1 MIQERCPS
9 CRSSGGSRST
19 ITVESMNALFRE
31 AFGGDGDV
39 TVTKASG
46 RVNLIGEHTDYNDG
60 YVMPVPLDMHVW
72 VSGRSREDDLVRVY
86 AADSGEWAEFDLKA
100 MEYEVERLWANY
112 PQGVA
117 WALAEKGHQLQG
129 ADLVIS
135 GDVPI
140 GAGLSSSAALEVA
153 SVRMFGELSGLR
165 LDPVEVAYTG
175 KRAENDFV
183 GVQSGIMDQFVASLG
198 VPGSTLFIDC
208 RTDEYRRIPLPMGAR
223 IMVVDTTVKR
233 ELASS
238 AYNERRAQCE
248 EGVRMLSENLDGV
261 SALRDVSSE
270 DLERFGASLPDLIL
284 RRCRHV
290 VEENARVL
298 DAVKALEAGDAER
311 LGELMDASHES
322 LRADYEVSSDE
333 LDILVDAAREIP
345 GTLGARMTG
354 AGFGGCTV
362 NLVKEENVE
371 FFVDRI
377 KERYMRS
384 TGLEAIVYRV

>member
-1 MIQERCPS
+1 MR
-9 CRSSGGSRST
+9 
-19 ITVESMNALFRE
+19 ALFRE
-31 AFGGDGDV
+31 AFQSVENV

-72 VSGRSREDDLVRVY
+72 IAGKSRDDRLMRVY
-86 AADSGEWAEFDLKA
+86 AADYGEWAEFDLNA
-100 MEYEVERLWANY
+100 MEYDSERLWVNY

-117 WALAEKGHQLQG
+117 WALTEGGHELRG

-153 SVRMFGELSGLR
+153 SIRMFGELSELK
-165 LDPVEVAYTG
+165 LDAVEVAYTG
-175 KRAENDFV
+175 KRAENEFV
-183 GVQSGIMDQFVASLG
+183 GVQSGVMDQFVASLG
-198 VPGSTLFIDC
+198 VPGNALFINC
-208 RTDEYRRIPLPMGAR
+208 RTDEYRPIPIPSGTR
-223 IMVVDTTVKR
+223 VIVVDTTVKR
-233 ELASS
+233 ELAAS

-248 EGVRMLSENLDGV
+248 EGVRMLRESLEGV
-261 SALRDVSSE
+261 RALRDVSIE
-270 DLERFGASLPDLIL
+270 DLERLGASLPDLIL

-290 VEENARVL
+290 VKENARVL
-298 DAVKALEAGDAER
+298 DAVRALEAGNPER
-311 LGELMDASHES
+311 LGALMDASHES
-322 LRADYEVSSDE
+322 LRTDYEVSSFE
-333 LDILVDAAREIP
+333 LDALVDAAREIP

-362 NLVKEENVE
+362 NLVKKENADL
-371 FFVDRI
+371 FNDRI
-377 KERYMRS
+377 KEGYMES

>member
-1 MIQERCPS
+1 MS
-9 CRSSGGSRST
+9 
-19 ITVESMNALFRE
+19 ALFRE
-31 AFGGDGDV
+31 AFGDDEGI

-72 VSGRSREDDLVRVY
+72 VAGRSRVDDLVRVY
-86 AADSGEWAEFDLKA
+86 AADYGEWAEFDLKA
-100 MEYEVERLWANY
+100 MEYDVERLWANY

-117 WALAEKGHQLQG
+117 WALAESGHQLQG

-165 LDPVEVAYTG
+165 LDPVDVAYTG

-198 VPGSTLFIDC
+198 VPGSALFIDC
-208 RTDEYRRIPLPMGAR
+208 RTDEYRCIPLPSEIR
-223 IMVVDTTVKR
+223 VVVVDTTVKR

-248 EGVRMLSENLDGV
+248 EGVRMLSENMDGV

-270 DLERFGASLPDLIL
+270 DLERLGASLPDLIL

-290 VEENARVL
+290 VEENTRVL
-298 DAVKALEAGDAER
+298 DAVKALEAGDAAR
-311 LGELMDASHES
+311 LGKLMDASHES
-322 LRADYEVSSDE
+322 LRTDYEVSSDE
-333 LDILVDAAREIP
+333 LDALVDAAREIP

-371 FFVDRI
+371 FFIDRI
-377 KERYMRS
+377 KERYIRS

>member
-1 MIQERCPS
+1 MKGVRRVGAQECEDPVI
-9 CRSSGGSRST
+9 SR
-19 ITVESMNALFRE
+19 ESMRALFRE
-31 AFGGDGDV
+31 AFEGAEDV
-39 TVTKASG
+39 TLTKASG

-60 YVMPVPLDMHVW
+60 YVMPIPLDMHVW
-72 VSGRSREDDLVRVY
+72 VAGRSREDDLVKIY
-86 AADSGEWAEFDLKA
+86 AADYGEWAEFDLKA
-100 MEYEVERLWANY
+100 MEYDVEHLWVNY

-117 WALAEKGHQLQG
+117 WALAEKGHQLLG
-129 ADLVIS
+129 ADILIS

-198 VPGSTLFIDC
+198 VPRNALFIDC
-208 RTDEYRRIPLPMGAR
+208 RTDEYRRIPLPLGVQLV
-223 IMVVDTTVKR
+223 VVDTTIKR

-261 SALRDVSSE
+261 MALRDVSSE
-270 DLERFGASLPDLIL
+270 DLERLGASLPDLIL

-298 DAVKALEAGDAER
+298 KAIKAMEAGDSAG

-322 LRADYEVSSDE
+322 LRTDYEVSSDE
-333 LDILVDAAREIP
+333 LDALVDAAHEIP

-362 NLVKEENVE
+362 NLIKEEKVE
-371 FFVDRI
+371 LFIDRI
-377 KERYMRS
+377 KESYRRS
-384 TGLEAIVYRV
+384 TGLDAVVYRV

>member
-1 MIQERCPS
+1 MS
-9 CRSSGGSRST
+9 
-19 ITVESMNALFRE
+19 ALFRE
-31 AFGGDGDV
+31 AFGDDEGI

-72 VSGRSREDDLVRVY
+72 VAGRSRVDDLVRVY
-86 AADSGEWAEFDLKA
+86 AADYGEWAEFDLKA
-100 MEYEVERLWANY
+100 MEYDVERLWVNY

-117 WALAEKGHQLQG
+117 WALTEKGHQLLG

-165 LDPVEVAYTG
+165 LDPVEAAYTG

-198 VPGSTLFIDC
+198 VPGNALFIDC
-208 RTDEYRRIPLPMGAR
+208 RTDEYRLIPLPSEIR
-223 IMVVDTTVKR
+223 VVVVDTTVKR

-270 DLERFGASLPDLIL
+270 DLERLGASLPDLIL

-322 LRADYEVSSDE
+322 LRTDYEVSSDE
-333 LDILVDAAREIP
+333 LDALVDAAREIP

-371 FFVDRI
+371 FFIDRI
-377 KERYMRS
+377 KESYMRS

>member
-1 MIQERCPS
+1 MKGVRRVGAQECEDPVI
-9 CRSSGGSRST
+9 SR
-19 ITVESMNALFRE
+19 ESMRALFRE
-31 AFGGDGDV
+31 AFEGAEDV
-39 TVTKASG
+39 TLTKASG

-60 YVMPVPLDMHVW
+60 YVMPIPLDMHVW
-72 VSGRSREDDLVRVY
+72 VAGRSREDDLVRIY
-86 AADSGEWAEFDLKA
+86 AADYGEWAEFDLKA
-100 MEYEVERLWANY
+100 MEYDVEHLWVNY

-117 WALAEKGHQLQG
+117 WALAEKGHQLLG
-129 ADLVIS
+129 ADILIS

-198 VPGSTLFIDC
+198 VPRNALFIDC
-208 RTDEYRRIPLPMGAR
+208 RTDEYRRIPLPLGVQLV
-223 IMVVDTTVKR
+223 VVDTTIKR

-248 EGVRMLSENLDGV
+248 EGVRMVRENLDSV
-261 SALRDVSSE
+261 RALRDVSRE
-270 DLERFGASLPDLIL
+270 DLERLGASIPDLIL

-298 DAVKALEAGDAER
+298 DAVKALEAGTVES
-311 LGELMDASHES
+311 LGELMYASHES
-322 LRADYEVSSDE
+322 LRTDYEVSSDE
-333 LDILVDAAREIP
+333 LDALVDAAREIP

-354 AGFGGCTV
+354 AGFGGCTI

-371 FFVDRI
+371 LFSDRI
-377 KERYMRS
+377 KESYMMS
-384 TGLEAIVYRV
+384 TGLDAIVYRV

>member
-1 MIQERCPS
+1 MS
-9 CRSSGGSRST
+9 
-19 ITVESMNALFRE
+19 ALFRE

-72 VSGRSREDDLVRVY
+72 VAGRRREDSLVRVY
-86 AADSGEWAEFDLKA
+86 AADYGEWAEFDLRA
-100 MEYEVERLWANY
+100 MEYDVEHLWVNY
-112 PQGVA
+112 PQGIA
-117 WALAEKGHQLQG
+117 WALAKDGHELLG

-153 SVRMFGELSGLR
+153 SIRMFGELSGLQ

-198 VPGSTLFIDC
+198 VPGKALFIDC
-208 RTDEYRRIPLPMGAR
+208 RTDEYRRIPLPSGVQV
-223 IMVVDTTVKR
+223 IVVDTTVKR

-248 EGVRMLSENLDGV
+248 EGVRLLSESLKGV
-261 SALRDVSSE
+261 RALRDVSIE
-270 DLERFGASLPDLIL
+270 DLERLGASLPDLIL
-284 RRCRHV
+284 RRSRHV
-290 VEENARVL
+290 VEENARVQ
-298 DAVKALEAGDAER
+298 DAVKALEAGDADK
-311 LGELMDASHES
+311 LGVLMDASHES
-322 LRADYEVSSDE
+322 LRTDYEVSSDE
-333 LDILVDAAREIP
+333 LDALVDAAHEIP

-362 NLVKEENVE
+362 NLIKEEKVE
-371 FFVDRI
+371 LFIDRI
-377 KERYMRS
+377 KESYLRS
-384 TGLEAIVYRV
+384 TGLDAVVYRV

>member
-1 MIQERCPS
+1 MITR
-9 CRSSGGSRST
+9 
-19 ITVESMNALFRE
+19 ESMRALFRE
-31 AFGGDGDV
+31 AFEVADEV

-60 YVMPVPLDMHVW
+60 YVMPIPLDMHVW
-72 VSGRSREDDLVRVY
+72 VAGRRRGDDMVRIY
-86 AADSGEWAEFDLKA
+86 AANYGEWAEFDLRE
-100 MEYEVERLWANY
+100 MEYDSEHLWANY

-117 WALAEKGHQLQG
+117 WALAEGGHRLEG

-153 SVRMFGELSGLR
+153 SIRMFRELSR
-165 LDPVEVAYTG
+165 LNLDAVEVAYTG

-198 VPGSTLFIDC
+198 RPGSVLFIDC
-208 RTDEYRRIPLPMGAR
+208 RTDEYRPIPLPSGTR
-223 IMVVDTTVKR
+223 VVVVDTTVKR
-233 ELASS
+233 ELAAS

-248 EGVRMLSENLDGV
+248 EGVRMLSESLEDV
-261 SALRDVSSE
+261 RALRDVTSD
-270 DLERFGASLPDLIL
+270 DLERLGATLPDLIL

-290 VEENARVL
+290 VQENARVL
-298 DAVKALEAGDAER
+298 DAVVALEAGDSER
-311 LGELMDASHES
+311 LGTLMDASHES
-322 LRADYEVSSDE
+322 LRTDYEVSCAE
-333 LDILVDAAREIP
+333 LDALVDATREIP
-345 GTLGARMTG
+345 GTFGARMTG

-362 NLVKEENVE
+362 NLVKEESAE
-371 FFVDRI
+371 LFSEKI
-377 KERYMRS
+377 KESYLES

>member
-1 MIQERCPS
+1 MR
-9 CRSSGGSRST
+9 
-19 ITVESMNALFRE
+19 ALFRE

-86 AADSGEWAEFDLKA
+86 AADYGEWAEFDLKA

-129 ADLVIS
+129 ADLAIS

-198 VPGSTLFIDC
+198 VPGSALFIDC
-208 RTDEYRRIPLPMGAR
+208 RTDEYRRIPLPMEAR
-223 IMVVDTTVKR
+223 IIVVDTTVKR

-270 DLERFGASLPDLIL
+270 DLERLGASLPDLIL

-290 VEENARVL
+290 VEENIRVL
-298 DAVKALEAGDAER
+298 EAVKALEAGDAER

>member
-1 MIQERCPS
+1 MITS
-9 CRSSGGSRST
+9 
-19 ITVESMNALFRE
+19 ESMRALFRE
-31 AFGGDGDV
+31 AFEGAAEV

-60 YVMPVPLDMHVW
+60 YVMPIPLDMHVW
-72 VSGRSREDDLVRVY
+72 VAGTGREDDRVRIY
-86 AADSGEWAEFDLKA
+86 AADFGEWAEFDLREMAYKP
-100 MEYEVERLWANY
+100 ECLWVNY

-117 WALAEKGHQLQG
+117 WALAEDGHDLRG

-153 SVRMFGELSGLR
+153 CIRMFRELSGLR
-165 LDPVEVAYTG
+165 LDPVYIAYKG

-183 GVQSGIMDQFVASLG
+183 GVQSGVMDQFVASLG
-198 VPGSTLFIDC
+198 EPGSALFIDC
-208 RTDEYRRIPLPMGAR
+208 RTDEYRPIPLPTGTR
-223 IMVVDTTVKR
+223 VIVVDTTVKR
-233 ELASS
+233 ELADS

-248 EGVRMLSENLDGV
+248 EGVRILSESLHPV
-261 SALRDVSSE
+261 RALRDVSVE
-270 DLERFGASLPDLIL
+270 DLKGLGASLPNTIL

-298 DAVKALEAGDAER
+298 EAVRALEAGDPGR
-311 LGELMDASHES
+311 LGALMDASHES
-322 LRADYEVSSDE
+322 LRTDYEVSSLE
-333 LDILVDAAREIP
+333 LDALVYAAREIP

-362 NLVKEENVE
+362 NLVREADTEH
-371 FFVDRI
+371 FCDRI
-377 KERYMRS
+377 KESYRES
-384 TGLEAIVYRV
+384 TGLEAKVYPV

>member
-1 MIQERCPS
+1 VSELRN
-9 CRSSGGSRST
+9 SRST
-19 ITVESMNALFRE
+19 ITSETMSALFRE
-31 AFGGDGDV
+31 AFESAEDV

-60 YVMPVPLDMHVW
+60 YVIPIPLNMHVW
-72 VSGRSREDDLVRVY
+72 VAGRRREDDLVRVY
-86 AADSGEWAEFDLKA
+86 AADYGEWAEFDLKA
-100 MEYEVERLWANY
+100 MEYDVEHLWVNY

-117 WALAEKGHQLQG
+117 WALAEKDHQLLG
-129 ADLVIS
+129 ADLLIS
-135 GDVPI
+135 GDVPV

-183 GVQSGIMDQFVASLG
+183 RVQSGIMDQFVASLG
-198 VPGSTLFIDC
+198 VPGNALFIDC
-208 RTDEYRRIPLPMGAR
+208 RTDEYRRIPLPLGVQLG
-223 IMVVDTTVKR
+223 VVDTTVKR

-248 EGVRMLSENLDGV
+248 EGVRMVRENLDSV
-261 SALRDVSSE
+261 RALRDVSKE
-270 DLERFGASLPDLIL
+270 DLERLGASLPDLIL

-290 VEENARVL
+290 IEENARVL
-298 DAVKALEAGDAER
+298 DAVKALEMGDVIK

-322 LRADYEVSSDE
+322 LRTDYEVSSDE
-333 LDILVDAAREIP
+333 LDALVDAAREIP

-371 FFVDRI
+371 FFSDRI
-377 KERYMRS
+377 KESYMRS
-384 TGLEAIVYRV
+384 TGLNAIVYRV

>member
-1 MIQERCPS
+1 MS
-9 CRSSGGSRST
+9 
-19 ITVESMNALFRE
+19 ALFRE

-72 VSGRSREDDLVRVY
+72 LAGRLSEDDLVRVY
-86 AADSGEWAEFDLKA
+86 AADYGEWAVFDLKA
-100 MEYEVERLWANY
+100 MEYDLEHLWANY

-117 WALAEKGHQLQG
+117 WALSDNGHRLRG
-129 ADLVIS
+129 ADIVVS

-153 SVRMFGELSGLR
+153 SVRMFEELSGLQ

-198 VPGSTLFIDC
+198 VPGNALFIDC
-208 RTDEYRRIPLPMGAR
+208 RTDEYRCIPLPSEIR
-223 IMVVDTTVKR
+223 VIVVDTTVKR

-248 EGVRMLSENLDGV
+248 EGVSILGAHISGV
-261 SALRDVSSE
+261 SALRDVSMG
-270 DLERFGASLPDLIL
+270 DLRRLGHLLPDVIL

-290 VEENARVL
+290 IEENARVL
-298 DAVKALEAGDAER
+298 DAVKALEAGDAKR
-311 LGELMDASHES
+311 LGELIDASHES
-322 LRADYEVSSDE
+322 LRTDYEVSSDE
-333 LDILVDAAREIP
+333 LDALVDAAREIP

-362 NLVKEENVE
+362 NLVKEENVAY
-371 FFVDRI
+371 FSDRI
-377 KERYMRS
+377 KENYMRS
-384 TGLEAIVYRV
+384 TGLKATVYRV